1 MTIVSVDLA
10 HSDYRNIGVVV
21 MFRRSNRI
29 SCQFETPTKHGA
41 PDPESLGDFL
51 DNLCAK
57 HGARHLLMDGPQGW
71 KDPSNGHLHAREC
84 ERELNTPAKTGLPGI
99 VKPANYAPF
108 VVFSVAV
115 YDALAGRGWR
125 RWPGVH
131 NGERDGR
138 FLVESFPLSAWRS
151 LDLPILPAKSRASQE
166 DIQERSAT
174 LARMFSLDLGREPGH
189 DELQALVAGLAGI
202 AIEAGNHAGIAI
214 AGRPPFS
221 LDGTWREGYIV
232 NPTRSGISTGRSL
245 V

>member
-10 HSDYRNIGVVV
+10 HSDYRNIGIVV
-21 MFRRSNRI
+21 MSRLSNGI
-29 SCQFETPTKHGA
+29 ACQFETPTKHTVPA
-41 PDPESLGDFL
+41 PGLLGDLL

-57 HGARHLLMDGPQGW
+57 HGARYLLMDGPQGW
-71 KDPSNGHLHAREC
+71 KDASNGHLHARLC

-115 YDALAGRGWR
+115 YDALASRGWR

-131 NGERDGR
+131 NGDREGR

-151 LDLPILPAKSRASQE
+151 LDLPILPAKSKASHE
-166 DIQERSAT
+166 DIQERAT
-174 LARMFSLDLGREPGH
+174 ALAGMFSLDLGREPGH
-189 DELQALVAGLAGI
+189 DELQAIVAGLAGI
-202 AIEAGNHAGIAI
+202 AIEAGNYAGIAI
-214 AGRPPFS
+214 AGRPPFL
-221 LDGTWREGYIV
+221 LDGTWREGFIV
-232 NPTRSGISTGRSL
+232 NPKVPIS

>member
-10 HSDYRNIGVVV
+10 HSDYRNIGIVV
-21 MFRRSNRI
+21 MSRRSNRI
-29 SCQFETPTKHGA
+29 SCQFETPANYGA
-41 PDPESLGDFL
+41 PDPGFLGAFL

-57 HGARHLLMDGPQGW
+57 YGARYLLMDGPQGW
-71 KDPSNGHLHAREC
+71 KDPSNGHLHARVC

-99 VKPANYAPF
+99 IKPANYAPF

-115 YDALAGRGWR
+115 YDALARCGWR

-131 NGERDGR
+131 YGAGEGR

-151 LDLPILPAKSRASQE
+151 LDLPILPAKSKAMRE
-166 DIQERSAT
+166 DIQERATT
-174 LARMFSLDLGREPGH
+174 LARKLSLDLGREPGH

-202 AIEAGNHAGIAI
+202 AIEAGNYVGIAV
-214 AGRPPFS
+214 AGRSPF
-221 LDGTWREGYIV
+221 LLGGTWREGFIV
-232 NPTRSGISTGRSL
+232 NPKGLIS